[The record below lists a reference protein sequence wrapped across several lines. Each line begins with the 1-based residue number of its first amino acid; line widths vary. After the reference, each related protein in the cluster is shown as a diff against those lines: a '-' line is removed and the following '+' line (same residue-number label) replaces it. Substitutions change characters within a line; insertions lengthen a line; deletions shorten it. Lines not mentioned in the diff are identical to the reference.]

1 MAKKK
6 GSGGKSIAFFRTIRF
21 QNILLNMVLLAVF
34 ISFAVYTIFSMTQ
47 IKTSAEGY
55 LDLSSQTLITLGEIK
70 ADVSNTVVDVADLTA
85 IVRSNDTLDAAKKRT
100 ASTYRLEIESSYSRL
115 QGRTDYL
122 LNNGLW
128 AMFPSG
134 ETAVR
139 DAINSVNAYYD
150 DVFTI
155 LDYVEAG
162 KNAEALNL
170 ADGKCAED
178 KSAATRMISVMEDDV
193 LIVVDRVS
201 PALDAQVNS
210 VRVIALILT
219 AAVVVLIVVSL
230 LFTKFA
236 VSNKLRD
243 INDQIGEIVTG
254 IDNGEGDLSR
264 RIRVRSTNEC
274 KLIVDGF
281 NSFMDTLQGIIGK
294 VKEGTVVL
302 EKSST
307 NVSDRI
313 SAVSN
318 NIMSTSAAMEEL
330 TATMETVSGV
340 TKSLDSKLD
349 NVNNASQEIRD
360 NARAGSQT
368 ASEIETSATNI
379 KAETESRKEDAI
391 RKVEELSVILQKSV
405 KDSEQVSQINDLTA
419 TIMDIASQTNLLSL
433 NASIEA
439 ARAGE
444 SGKGFAV
451 VAQEIGTLAANSHVT
466 AENIQQISKEVTAAV
481 KTLSDN
487 ATQVIEFINDS
498 ILPDYDSFGKIGD
511 DYMETAHTISDLV
524 GSFTEKA
531 DMLSETMEYMTS
543 DISSITESINESTK
557 AISMS
562 AENTQEIVGEINE
575 INTAVE
581 DNNNVSNDL
590 TASVA
595 MFVEEVQEG

>member
-201 PALDAQVNS
+201 PALDTQVNS